1 MKALHRMRLFAVA
14 LVVALFASTSWG
26 ALTGAQLTTLATDIN
41 AQGSLSAARSAKD
54 ATIIANFYNANA
66 SPDFWVW
73 RTSVSKAEYYQS
85 TSIDGTIF
93 SFVGAGFIT
102 RTQGERDAWRDLFD
116 AQGFAN
122 PALPQVRQAVADIF
136 SGATAPAPANRT
148 HLLTVSR
155 RKAKLVEKLF
165 AVGTGSTA
173 VPATMDVEGSL
184 RAEDVQQA
192 MGW

>member
-1 MKALHRMRLFAVA
+1 MKHLHRMKLYAVA
-14 LVVALFASTSWG
+14 LVVALFASTAF
-26 ALTGAQLTTLATDIN
+26 ALTSAQLTALATDIN
-41 AQGSLSAARSAKD
+41 AQGSLAAARTGKD
-54 ATIIANFYNANA
+54 ATIIANFYNATA

-85 TSIDGTIF
+85 TSIDGTVF
-93 SFVGAGFIT
+93 SMVGTGFIT
-102 RTQGERDAWRDLFD
+102 RSQGERDAWRDLFD
-116 AQGFAN
+116 AQGNAN
-122 PALPQVRQAVADIF
+122 PSLPQMRQAVADIF

-155 RKAKLVEKLF
+155 RKAKVGEKLF

-173 VPATMDVEGSL
+173 VPATMAVEGNL
-184 RAEDVQQA
+184 TAEDVQQA